1 MLLPAQTFGGV
12 FLTPEIP
19 HTCVLPPGA
28 TPLPLSD
35 TNTTSSSTFT
45 NSTEPEK
52 VSQCEYVMVVNDTEQ
67 VQQCTEWHFDNTTY
81 GTTLTE
87 EFELVCGNGFMRPV
101 YQSIYFFGAFFGS
114 PASGCLADRSAAGII
129 VFLPWTFGLMILGGL
144 AYLYRN
150 WRYLVLT
157 TSLPLLLLLP
167 LQWFLDE
174 SPRWLIVRGHHDR
187 ALQVLQK
194 AARWNNTSLPP
205 EHQLRKLM
213 TDITEESMTN
223 KTGRKRG
230 IIAWIQNIFNQLY
243 ILIRTRMM
251 RRISLCVFLSM
262 LVTGLAYYGLS
273 IGGETFNYSPYVYM
287 ALSGVMEIPGAT
299 VAIPIVNTFGR
310 RKSNVF
316 CYTVAGLVI
325 LSLYFIPKSIVWL
338 SVTLAMMGKLTI
350 SAAFQILLLHSTE
363 LFPTEVRIRGSG
375 TASMM
380 SKTGSFIAP
389 FITQSLRDVWL
400 GAPSVVLGSSALLGA
415 VSTFLLPETKGVPL
429 YDTVATLESE
439 ALNWSERQNKK
450 NKSNPKVRSTFTT

>member
-28 TPLPLSD
+28 TPLLLSD
-35 TNTTSSSTFT
+35 TNTTSSSTSF
-45 NSTEPEK
+45 NSTDPEK

-129 VFLPWTFGLMILGGL
+129 VFLPWTFSMMMLGGL

-167 LQWFLDE
+167 LQWFIDE

-213 TDITEESMTN
+213 TDITEESYKMSGDENVVT
-223 KTGRKRG
+223 
-230 IIAWIQNIFNQLY
+230 
-243 ILIRTRMM
+243 LIKHFFVHFSMLFRTRKMLQLTLCSNVALM
-251 RRISLCVFLSM
+251 VSGLGYYSISMSND
-262 LVTGLAYYGLS
+262 
-273 IGGETFNYSPYVYM
+273 IYSFDPYIYCT
-287 ALSGVMEIPGAT
+287 LSGVVEIPGAT
-299 VAIPIVNTFGR
+299 VTIPFVNVLGR
-310 RKSNVF
+310 RLSNIICMSSTGIF
-316 CYTVAGLVI
+316 I
-325 LSLYFIPKSIVWL
+325 LAIAFIPKSMGWL
-338 SVTLAMMGKLTI
+338 MMLLALIGKMTI
-350 SAAFQILLLHSTE
+350 AAAFQIIYLHVSE
-363 LFPTEVRIRGSG
+363 VFPTEVRTRGAG
-375 TASMM
+375 LGDMMAKVGSM
-380 SKTGSFIAP
+380 TAP
-389 FITQSLRDVWL
+389 FIIDSLHAVWEP
-400 GAPSVVLGSSALLGA
+400 APAVVVGCSGFLACIA
-415 VSTFLLPETKGVPL
+415 IYLLPETKGAAL
-429 YDTVATLESE
+429 HDTVASLEAGSPNVRKGLLEVEKEWDPEATL
-439 ALNWSERQNKK
+439 AL
-450 NKSNPKVRSTFTT
+450 TA

>member
-87 EFELVCGNGFMRPV
+87 ESHTIISLTLPV
-101 YQSIYFFGAFFGS
+101 MEMFQE
-114 PASGCLADRSAAGII
+114 CHRSAAGII
-129 VFLPWTFGLMILGGL
+129 VFLPWTFGLMMLGGL

-167 LQWFLDE
+167 LQWFVDE

-213 TDITEESMTN
+213 TDITEE
-223 KTGRKRG
+223 
-230 IIAWIQNIFNQLY
+230 
-243 ILIRTRMM
+243 
-251 RRISLCVFLSM
+251 
-262 LVTGLAYYGLS
+262 
-273 IGGETFNYSPYVYM
+273 
-287 ALSGVMEIPGAT
+287 
-299 VAIPIVNTFGR
+299 
-310 RKSNVF
+310 
-316 CYTVAGLVI
+316 
-325 LSLYFIPKSIVWL
+325 
-338 SVTLAMMGKLTI
+338 
-350 SAAFQILLLHSTE
+350 
-363 LFPTEVRIRGSG
+363 
-375 TASMM
+375 
-380 SKTGSFIAP
+380 
-389 FITQSLRDVWL
+389 
-400 GAPSVVLGSSALLGA
+400 
-415 VSTFLLPETKGVPL
+415 
-429 YDTVATLESE
+429 
-439 ALNWSERQNKK
+439 
-450 NKSNPKVRSTFTT
+450 

>member
-1 MLLPAQTFGGV
+1 MLLPGQTFV
-12 FLTPEIP
+12 AVYLTPEIP
-19 HTCVLPPGA
+19 YTCLLPPGA
-28 TPLPLSD
+28 KPIPLSRD
-35 TNTTSSSTFT
+35 NNNNTSSSSTTSTFS
-45 NSTEPEK
+45 NSTVVEK
-52 VSQCEYVMVVNDTEQ
+52 MSQCEYVMVMNDTEE

-87 EFELVCGNGFMRPV
+87 EFELVCGKRFLRPV

-114 PASGCLADRSAAGII
+114 PASGCLADRFI
-129 VFLPWTFGLMILGGL
+129 
-144 AYLYRN
+144 
-150 WRYLVLT
+150 
-157 TSLPLLLLLP
+157 
-167 LQWFLDE
+167 DE

-205 EHQLRKLM
+205 EHHMRKLM
-213 TDITEESMTN
+213 TDITEESTT
-223 KTGRKRG
+223 KPTRGKRG
-230 IIAWIQNIFNQLY
+230 LIVWLQDIFNQLY

-262 LVTGLAYYGLS
+262 LVSGLAYYGLS
-273 IGGETFNYSPYVYM
+273 IGGEAFHFSPYVYM

-310 RKSNVF
+310 RRSNIF

-325 LSLYFIPKSIVWL
+325 LCLYFIPKSIVWL
-338 SVTLAMMGKLTI
+338 SVALAMLGKLTI
-350 SAAFQILLLHSTE
+350 SAAYQILYLHSTE

-380 SKTGSFIAP
+380 AKMGSFIAP
-389 FITQSLRDVWL
+389 FITQSLRDVWS

-429 YDTVATLESE
+429 YDTVAKLESE
-439 ALNWSERQNKK
+439 AQNGSERQNKK
-450 NKSNPKVRSTFTT
+450 NKKNSKVRST